1 MATKDTKWDKSVSMR
16 DDVVKETA
24 ADLKRTARGLK
35 PDAPNEPA
43 RDAQR
48 SAGERANTRNMTR
61 AGAAGMALSAGYGVG
76 RSIGEAGGDELVRK
90 GIEKSGLGKA
100 IDKASVSDRVE
111 LSESAKERIAKG
123 ETKGKGDDERVNKE
137 DYPTYKKDTKS
148 AEVFRESFRDAKD
161 AGKDTFKYEGRTY
174 STEEKLAKGGM
185 VMNKGIGAS
194 MKPHNV
200 FNSKGKK

>member
-48 SAGERANTRNMTR
+48 SAGERASTRNMTR
-61 AGAAGMALSAGYGVG
+61 AGAAGMG
-76 RSIGEAGGDELVRK
+76 
-90 GIEKSGLGKA
+90 GLGKA
-100 IDKASVSDRVE
+100 IDKASASDRVE

-148 AEVFRESFRDAKD
+148 AEVFRESFKDAKD
-161 AGKDTFKYEGRTY
+161 AGKDTFRYEGRTY